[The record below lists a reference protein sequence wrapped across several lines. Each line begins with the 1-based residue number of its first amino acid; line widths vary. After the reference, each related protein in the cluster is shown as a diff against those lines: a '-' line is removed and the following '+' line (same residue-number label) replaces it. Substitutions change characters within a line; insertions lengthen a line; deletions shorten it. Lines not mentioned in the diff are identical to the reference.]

1 MINIKSQRAKKLL
14 ETPKFFKQIR
24 EEGMM
29 VYPPSEAKLEVK
41 LLQENGVV
49 KNLSFF
55 GNIPDDQKVLLESMA
70 SLLIGK
76 KLSSAE
82 NISARECEAFLRDRN
97 SEMAL
102 ENMDSEAEDFIKA
115 MGHWLLKIRSGDE
128 HEEYQFS
135 SDKGPFRRLK
145 LVDKVRELKGFLNS
159 LEVVDLYRNL
169 TRPELVDVEDLTVY
183 VLAPYQSSEEKS
195 VFEKLHLLGVAT
207 FQEEN
212 LNFIPEA

>member
-14 ETPKFFKQIR
+14 ETPKFFKSAR

-29 VYPPSEAKLEVK
+29 VYPTSAEKLEIK

-82 NISARECEAFLRDRN
+82 NISARECEASLRDRN

-102 ENMDSEAEDFIKA
+102 ENMGSEAEDFIKA
-115 MGHWLLKIRSGDE
+115 MGLWLLKIRSGDE

-135 SDKGPFRRLK
+135 SDKGPFNRLK

-159 LEVVDLYRNL
+159 REVVDLYRDL